1 MTRSAHPQFLTSL
14 PGALATAWLLLA
26 LCLALP
32 TVAATQEPQIMVR
45 EIFDE
50 LLARIDERAHGT
62 DDTTVAVRD
71 IFVSLLSPHIA
82 FQTLARWIL
91 RDYWVDSS
99 PDQRTAFIAAFEGYI
114 INTYALAL
122 SHGGAIQLEVED
134 EPVLGNNTAVVTA
147 AFKFA
152 DADAVPLDFRL
163 IQRNE
168 EWLLF
173 DVSFAGV
180 SLARTFRADFSYVA
194 RDGGIDAVTA
204 HLERRLAAIVK

>member
-1 MTRSAHPQFLTSL
+1 VWL
-14 PGALATAWLLLA
+14 PPAI
-26 LCLALP
+26 
-32 TVAATQEPQIMVR
+32 AATQEPQIMVR

-50 LLARIDERAHGT
+50 LLTRLHEDEPDAADNNAG
-62 DDTTVAVRD
+62 VRD

-82 FQTLARWIL
+82 YQTLARWIL

-99 PDQRTAFIAAFEGYI
+99 ADQQAAFIVAFEHYI
-114 INTYALAL
+114 ISTYALAL
-122 SHGGAIQLEVED
+122 SSGQAIQLDVAD
-134 EPVLGNNTAVVTA
+134 EPVLGKNTAVVTA

-173 DVSFAGV
+173 DVSFSGV
-180 SLARTFRADFSYVA
+180 SLARTFRADFNYVA
-194 RDGGIDAVTA
+194 KDGGIDAVTE
-204 HLERRLAAIVK
+204 HLERRRAALLE